1 MEAATHIIEEELENL
16 ECFSKKKA
24 SHPYDK
30 SEPLRNE
37 ISFHSEVGL
46 VVINGQIITITDVN
60 SKKYIILTPSNKI
73 HPMHGG
79 IINPSGNLLA
89 IQGNNQ
95 ILLISLSEEAKL
107 NFMEQRDNGD
117 EIRCKSQIIQ
127 LGPIHNNEIRKIS
140 WHPLS
145 ETHLVVLTND
155 SLRLYNTHLSPSE
168 PEQRFYLT
176 DALDPIS
183 FSFGGSSYLDSW
195 QRFTIFILVR
205 SGQIYAICPVVPY
218 DCMIPVEHLS
228 MLKDQMIEK
237 GDDNA
242 LRWLK
247 EIKGPNIKV
256 DFKSPTGIKRIN
268 KRGNNTKYQ
277 PYNPAKPKKSFSAKF
292 GDSDDDSSIED
303 EPEEQEKGYIRTK
316 RPQSVDNN
324 LLVQGPLADNDSK
337 ATKFECSDIL
347 SLPTTPTVIIRSFE
361 DALIEVLLLFED
373 MQPKWGRETS
383 MFSKQKD
390 NSTMMLYER
399 IDLGLPTYNSDMG
412 PCRLAYGSNVSANNY
427 EFYAF
432 HGAGVH
438 RIKLPYMSILSDS
451 IFNSDPSRV
460 EKESMPPSETSW
472 LLNTLPLQSGSGTRP
487 VVLVGFA
494 LVTAQGKNMIL
505 TRDADG
511 NCHCASDS
519 VSQANSKKF
528 FNNLMDN
535 LSQPNNR
542 INIAFPPKVT
552 KVSNLHFDK
561 ESQAIVYLIGQVEDR
576 TKNQMA
582 MLNQIELQLNEKLN
596 SLTETYKEQQEM
608 IVSSKNQ
615 KIAIDE
621 RYIKLH
627 ETITEVQTIQKD
639 LTDRLNR
646 AMNATL
652 LLQKNLTR
660 AEMKFHE
667 ELIGLKTQT
676 SNQENEV
683 DSLREQLNALDFKET
698 NEKQVVKQ
706 KDRNFQKIVPILE
719 QEGNMLAGIAQQ
731 TQELQCEVLKLY
743 GLSVL

>member
-1 MEAATHIIEEELENL
+1 MNEATTQFLEEELENL
-16 ECFSKKKA
+16 QCFSKKK
-24 SHPYDK
+24 SSQPYDK

-37 ISFHSEVGL
+37 ICFHSEVGL
-46 VVINGQIITITDVN
+46 VVINAQTITITDVN
-60 SKKYIILTPSNKI
+60 SKKHITLVPTNKI

-107 NFMEQRDNGD
+107 NFMEQREDGV

-168 PEQRFYLT
+168 PEQKFYLT
-176 DALDPIS
+176 DALDPTS

-228 MLKDQMIEK
+228 MLRDQMRDKE
-237 GDDNA
+237 DDNA
-242 LRWLK
+242 IRWLK

-268 KRGNNTKYQ
+268 KRGNSKHQLFSPTKT
-277 PYNPAKPKKSFSAKF
+277 KKAFSAKF

-303 EPEEQEKGYIRTK
+303 EPEEQEKGYVRTK
-316 RPQSVDNN
+316 KPQSLDNN
-324 LLVQGPLADNDSK
+324 LLVQGPLTDNDSK
-337 ATKFECSDIL
+337 TTKFECSDIL
-347 SLPTTPTVIIRSFE
+347 SLSTTPTVIMRTFE
-361 DALIEVLLLFED
+361 DALIEVFLLFED
-373 MQPKWGRETS
+373 VQPKWGRETS

-390 NSTMMLYER
+390 NAIMMLYER

-412 PCRLAYGSNVSANNY
+412 PCRLAHGSNISANNY

-438 RIKLPYMSILSDS
+438 RIKLSYMSILSDS
-451 IFNSDPSRV
+451 IFNADPSLV
-460 EKESMPPSETSW
+460 EKESIPPSETSW
-472 LLNTLPLQSGSGTRP
+472 LLNTLPVQSGLGSRP
-487 VVLVGFA
+487 VVIVGFTLA
-494 LVTAQGKNMIL
+494 TVQGKIMIM

-535 LSQPNNR
+535 FTQPNNG

-552 KVSNLHFDK
+552 KVSNLHFEK
-561 ESQAIVYLIGQVEDR
+561 ESQAIVYLIDQTEDR
-576 TKNQMA
+576 SKNQIA
-582 MLNQIELQLNEKLN
+582 ALNMIDLQLKAQLE
-596 SLTETYKEQQEM
+596 SLTESYKEQQKM
-608 IVSSKNQ
+608 LASSVDQ
-615 KIAIDE
+615 KAAIDE
-621 RYIKLH
+621 RYEKIH
-627 ETITEVQTIQKD
+627 QSITEVQIIQKE
-639 LTDRLNR
+639 LSDRLNR
-646 AMNATL
+646 AMNTTL
-652 LLQKNLTR
+652 QLQKNLTR

-676 SNQENEV
+676 GNQEQEV
-683 DSLREQLNALDFKET
+683 ESLREQLNALDFKEN
-698 NEKQVVKQ
+698 NEKQVVKP
-706 KDRNFQKIVPILE
+706 KDRSIQKIVPVIE
-719 QEGNMLAGIAQQ
+719 QEGNLLAGIQQQ